1 MQETRQGGATGRKD
15 TQSSELRKQKHPKD
29 TKLPRGKGML
39 LVALME
45 LTAKEPIFGESTAE
59 LHQCHNE

>member
-15 TQSSELRKQKHPKD
+15 TQSSELRKQKHPK
-29 TKLPRGKGML
+29 GML

-45 LTAKEPIFGESTAE
+45 LTAKKPIFGESTAE
-59 LHQCHNE
+59 LYQCHNE